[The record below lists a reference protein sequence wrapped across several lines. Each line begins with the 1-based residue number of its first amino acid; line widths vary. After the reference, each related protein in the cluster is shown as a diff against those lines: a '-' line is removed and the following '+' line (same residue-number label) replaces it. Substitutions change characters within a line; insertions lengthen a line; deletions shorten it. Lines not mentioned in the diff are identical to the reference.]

1 MLNAYSIKVR
11 GVVQGVGF
19 RPFVYRLARTNGLN
33 GWVLNEEE
41 GVEIHLE
48 GEEKTLRVFIEELKS
63 QPPPAA
69 SIVTLRVM
77 PAEPA
82 GCTEFLILTSQRQR
96 KPTVRVSPDLP
107 VCEDCLREVFDPQN
121 LRYHYPYIN
130 CTNCGPRYTVIESLP
145 YDRCNT
151 TMAKWTLDH
160 YCAAEYGDAANRRF
174 HAQPV
179 ACPDCGPHYYFQ
191 QGGEIVRE
199 DSEICRL
206 AVQRLTAGDILAIKG
221 LGGYHLVCDAKN
233 AESVAALR
241 RRKYRKEKP
250 FALMAADISVVRKLV
265 ELTPKAEELLTSI
278 ARPIVLA
285 PAKVELS
292 EVAPDNDE
300 LGVMLPY
307 TPLHHLLFEAGAPEI
322 LVMTSA
328 NRSSEP
334 IAYEDEQA
342 QEQLSGIADGFL
354 IGERAIAR
362 RVDDSVV
369 RAGVFGPAIL
379 RRARGYAPGAV
390 AVLPAERPILA
401 LGADLK
407 NTITLVV
414 EGQAFV
420 SQHIGDLD
428 HYQAFRAFQATVR
441 DLLAMYEIQ
450 SDKLLIVHDAHP
462 QYVSTLHALELEAAE
477 KRAVQHHRAHI
488 ASVIAER
495 RAWDQRV
502 IAVGFDG
509 TGYGDDHSIW
519 GGEIF
524 AGSVRLGFERVAHLR
539 SAVLPGGDAASS
551 YPVQASAGFL
561 DQLDEL
567 PDVTAQPFSFG
578 ARYHDAERLVRKKM
592 RTFPTTSMGRLFDTA
607 AALAGFTRETTFE
620 GQAAMWLERLARKST
635 ETEGYPFPYS
645 SGELD
650 FRPLLKAVV
659 RDRMRGRDVC
669 EIARAF
675 HRGIALGVR
684 YALTQLRSAY
694 DTDTIVLSG
703 GVFQNEMLLSDLK
716 SLLTHHSFEI
726 WTNHVVPANDGGIS
740 VGQATLAAFDS
751 PEVFGFLGKQDSQCA
766 ERAA

>member
-1 MLNAYSIKVR
+1 MPNAYSIKIR

-19 RPFVYRLARTNGLN
+19 RPFVYRLARSNGLT

-48 GEEKTLRVFIEELKS
+48 GEETILRLFIEELKT

-69 SIVTLRVM
+69 SLVTLRVV

-107 VCEDCLREVFDPQN
+107 VCEDCLREVFDPRN
-121 LRYHYPYIN
+121 RRYHYPYIN

-145 YDRCNT
+145 YDRRNT
-151 TMAKWTLDH
+151 TMAKWPLDGF
-160 YCAAEYGDAANRRF
+160 CATEYADPANRRF

-179 ACPDCGPHYYFQ
+179 ACPNCGPHYYFQ
-191 QGGEIVRE
+191 QDDEILRG
-199 DSEICRL
+199 DSEVIRL
-206 AVQRLTAGDILAIKG
+206 AVQRLKAGDILAIKG
-221 LGGYHLVCDAKN
+221 LGGYHLVCDARN
-233 AESVAALR
+233 VRSVAALR
-241 RRKYRKEKP
+241 TRKYRKEKP
-250 FALMAADISVVRKLV
+250 FALMAANLPVARSLV
-265 ELTPKAEELLTSI
+265 ELAPKAEQLLTSV

-285 PAKVELS
+285 PAKVQLS
-292 EVAPDNDE
+292 EVAPGNDE
-300 LGVMLPY
+300 FGVMLPY

-334 IAYEDEQA
+334 IAYEDDQA
-342 QEQLSGIADGFL
+342 IEQLSGIADGFL
-354 IGERAIAR
+354 IGERPIAR

-369 RAGVFGPAIL
+369 RASVFGPATL

-390 AVLPAERPILA
+390 ATLPSERPILA

-450 SDKLLIVHDAHP
+450 PDKLLVVHDAHP
-462 QYVSTLHALELEAAE
+462 QYVSTLHAMEFEAAE

-488 ASVIAER
+488 ASVVAER
-495 RAWDQRV
+495 GAWDQRV
-502 IAVGFDG
+502 IGVSFDG
-509 TGYGDDHSIW
+509 TGYGDDHGIW

-524 AGSVRLGFERVAHLR
+524 AGSVRAGFERVAHLR
-539 SAVLPGGDAASS
+539 TAALSGGDAASS
-551 YPVQASAGFL
+551 YPVQAAAGFL
-561 DQLDEL
+561 EQLDDL
-567 PDVTAQPFSFG
+567 PDVMAKPFSFG
-578 ARYHDAERLVRKKM
+578 LRYRDAVGLVRQKI

-620 GQAAMWLERLARKST
+620 GQAAMWLESLARKSP
-635 ETEGYPFPYS
+635 ETEGYPFPYLR
-645 SGELD
+645 GELD
-650 FRPLLKAVV
+650 FRPLLTAVV
-659 RDRMRGRDVC
+659 RDRVRGRDPR

-684 YALTQLRSAY
+684 DAMTDLCSTYQ
-694 DTDTIVLSG
+694 TDTTVLSG

-716 SLLTHHSFEI
+716 SLLEPDSLTI
-726 WTNHVVPANDGGIS
+726 WTNHAVPANDGGIS
-740 VGQATLAAFDS
+740 LGQATLAAFDS
-751 PEVFGFLGKQDSQCA
+751 SEVFGFLGEEDSKCA